1 MALFQKIGVI
11 LVVAFY
17 SIATM
22 HAQINVYTQNCNTI
36 TPQQYGN
43 GNTFNAGC
51 YELPDQEGQV
61 YSTSTQKEVVAEDH
75 ILLEEDV
82 EFTASGSG
90 QADLRIEELPFEVVA
105 FENDLSSI
113 KKYHKFELG
122 ISIPEKYIDDIQN
135 FLDQSGSPQLN
146 PYLSDEVEITALF
159 ENQLP
164 GTNYTAYRK
173 RQAFFAQE
181 YTRDVSG
188 FDDLYNHP
196 YQTNNYF
203 YWDPDDQYGGYYN
216 GVQYQELGGKWT
228 SESTDYPFRVRFAPP
243 FTGTWSCKIIV
254 DIKNGTDIYETPH
267 FTFEVINSNKK
278 GYLRVGKNEH
288 FFRREGKTF
297 MPVGL
302 NNMTPIDQGPPLKKD
317 TAKEEKIINLPLRYA
332 VTPPIAVY
340 EQYLRNIDTLAMNG
354 VNFFRMMMNP
364 WALEFEYEKLGDYT
378 ERQHIAKEMDLIL
391 EKAEEHDMLI
401 NWNLSYH
408 ARFSTDLFGID
419 MWDWIPNN
427 SNSQLDDG
435 DIYKSELNLGDV
447 SEFFTNSQAKYY
459 WKERLRYIV
468 ARWGYSPNIGMFEHL
483 NEINEVGNA
492 TYHVPAP
499 VITQWHK
506 EMSDYLKDELDIQQL
521 VTVSYTLEVDTQSD
535 LSYWLD
541 NVDVINVNN
550 YNYKTQ
556 NVHQYHREEIP
567 YKIDER
573 GDLFNNGDWVWGNYN
588 KPLFFSET
596 GAHEVWNCDNGI
608 ESRRNI
614 WQNMFWGVAGALDW
628 QQKRVDPEV
637 RDLSIYQRVAEFMD
651 GVPLDEENWHSGM
664 VKINKFDNNGYWRY
678 KKKYRDDCIR
688 DDETADV
695 VYLRSGDKEK
705 AFGVITNRRANYY
718 TLGDDSCRL
727 NKPAP
732 EHSDD
737 SDIDSLLQTY
747 DKVVPGNFNDR
758 LRLRNMKFG
767 REYKIKYYSPYD
779 QTNSIKEETKWGSK
793 VTLDFPEMDT
803 LNIVLFEAFLMG
815 DNFKSMSNDS
825 TNTEKETTREPK
837 EKKSK
842 EVAVYPN
849 PNDGSFTVKVE
860 KNNEVKYIQVV
871 DHLGNL
877 VKTKRDIQEV
887 NHFNRLNVAD
897 GVYWIKVIFQD
908 TIVYKKVVVH

>member
-1 MALFQKIGVI
+1 MALFQKISVTLVI
-11 LVVAFY
+11 AFY
-17 SIATM
+17 SVTTM
-22 HAQINVYTQNCNTI
+22 HAQINVYDQNCNTI
-36 TPQQYGN
+36 TPQQYDSGS
-43 GNTFNAGC
+43 TFNAGC
-51 YELPDQEGQV
+51 YELPDKEGQV
-61 YSTSTQKEVVAEDH
+61 YSTATQKEVVAEDH
-75 ILLEEDV
+75 ILLEDDV

-90 QADLRIEELPFEVVA
+90 QADLRIEALPFEVVA

-159 ENQLP
+159 ETQLL
-164 GTNYTAYRK
+164 GTNDTAYRK
-173 RQAFFAQE
+173 RQAFFTQE

-188 FDDLYNHP
+188 FDSLYNHP
-196 YQTNNYF
+196 YQSSNYF

-228 SESTDYPFRVRFAPP
+228 PESTNYPFRVRFAPP

-278 GYLRVGKNEH
+278 GYLRTGKNEH
-288 FFRREGKTF
+288 FFTRGGKTF

-302 NNMTPIDQGPPLKKD
+302 NNMTPIDQGPPLKKG
-317 TAKEEKIINLPLRYA
+317 TAKDEKIINLPLRYA

-364 WALEFEYEKLGDYT
+364 WALDFEYEKLGDYT

-427 SNSQLDDG
+427 SGSQFDDG

-447 SEFFTNSQAKYY
+447 SEFFTDSQAKYY

-492 TYHVPAP
+492 TYHVPGP

-556 NVHQYHREEIP
+556 NVHQYHRAEIP

-608 ESRRNI
+608 ESRRNM

-637 RDLSIYQRVAEFMD
+637 RDLSIYQRVAEFVD

-664 VKINKFDNNGYWRY
+664 VKLDNNDYWKY
-678 KKKYRDDCIR
+678 KENYHDDCIR

-718 TLGDDSCRL
+718 TLGEGECINNSE
-727 NKPAP
+727 KPSNP
-732 EHSDD
+732 
-737 SDIDSLLQTY
+737 LLRTY
-747 DKVVPGNFNDR
+747 DFVESEGGNER

-779 QTNSIKEETKWGSK
+779 QVNSIKEETKWGSK
-793 VTLDFPEMDT
+793 ITLDFPKMDT
-803 LNIVLFEAFLMG
+803 LDIVLFEAFLMG
-815 DNFKSMSNDS
+815 DDFKSLTNDS
-825 TNTEKETTREPK
+825 TSREAKPSRSSKDETTD
-837 EKKSK
+837 
-842 EVAVYPN
+842 EVVVYPN
-849 PNDGSFTVKVE
+849 PNDGNFTVKLQSI
-860 KNNEVKYIQVV
+860 NEVKYIEVIDQLGRTLDIRKDVV
-871 DHLGNL
+871 KENKYSKSDLSPGNYC
-877 VKTKRDIQEV
+877 V
-887 NHFNRLNVAD
+887 
-897 GVYWIKVIFQD
+897 
-908 TIVYKKVVVH
+908 KVVFTDQVIRKKIIKH